1 MLCLV
6 VKMVVTL
13 LLIKRLYRWD
23 RKQRLLPEVERVKL
37 VELLVG
43 TIICHSYSRL
53 SALPS
58 EKMVLR
64 TIPWTIHLFRL
75 KGPQATYIGSLH
87 LDLFPKIETRSFS
100 LYRGAAPSCPP
111 MRHLPSHCAAPIL
124 LSVRHPSCPKCDTFA
139 PPAKIYFFGQVKR
152 FWGFLGRCD
161 QNETYHTS
169 NGDKIEH
176 MKANC

>member
-1 MLCLV
+1 MWLEAQDHISHLMLCLV

-75 KGPQATYIGSLH
+75 KGLQATYIGSLH

-100 LYRGAAPSCPP
+100 LYRGAAPSCPQCGTHAKP
-111 MRHLPSHCAAPIL
+111 ILPSVRHLPSHCAAPIL
-124 LSVRHPSCPKCDTFA
+124 PLVRHPSCPKCDTFA
-139 PPAKIYFFGQVKR
+139 PPAKIYFFGQV
-152 FWGFLGRCD
+152 
-161 QNETYHTS
+161 
-169 NGDKIEH
+169 
-176 MKANC
+176 

>member
-13 LLIKRLYRWD
+13 QLIKRLYRWD

-75 KGPQATYIGSLH
+75 KGLQATYIGSLH

-100 LYRGAAPSCPP
+100 LYRGAAPSCPQCGT
-111 MRHLPSHCAAPIL
+111 HAAPTQHHPA
-124 LSVRHPSCPKCDTFA
+124 LSAAPSLPLCGIHPALSATPLRPQLKSIFSDKF
-139 PPAKIYFFGQVKR
+139 IGSG
-152 FWGFLGRCD
+152 GF
-161 QNETYHTS
+161 
-169 NGDKIEH
+169 
-176 MKANC
+176 